1 MMLALLL
8 SCAAPVEEP
17 VAAPQA
23 LVPLPGPQLLR
34 RASLDLRGVL
44 PSIDELDAVEADPEQ
59 WSTLRDGYLDDPAF
73 ADRFVNMLSEH
84 WQTRVDVFDIVYK
97 DYNLRADQEFDF
109 EKSVGEEPLRLMA
122 HVAVNDLPWT
132 EIVTADYTMANG
144 LLAELWPLDH
154 PGGEDWAV
162 SHYTDGRPAAGVL
175 ATNGMWWRYT
185 TTNANMNRGRAAAIS
200 RLLMCE
206 DYLKRPISFADD
218 ADAAISNDVD
228 ALTEN
233 PYCVGCHASIDPV
246 AASLFGFWWLS
257 LYSEIEE
264 SSYHPE
270 RELLGPEYLGV
281 EPAWYGTP
289 MTGLSDLGYH
299 VASDTR
305 FYSCAVETMASLL
318 WRRTVELDDAA
329 ELERLRQD
337 FLRSELAMRPLLAEL
352 TETEAYQA
360 GSFGADADEA
370 QRARERV
377 RRQLTPDQLSSLL
390 ADLTGFVWRHE
401 GFEMLANDT
410 YGYRVLGGGVDGRM
424 VSTSQQDPGLTW
436 MLVVKRA
443 AQAAASAAVER
454 DLVEGQG
461 LLISGV
467 SLDDRPGDDAFEAAL
482 EDLHWRMYAVRADA
496 EWQSDIGALWDA
508 VEADDGAEAAWRT
521 TLTVMLRDPL
531 LVSY

>member
-8 SCAAPVEEP
+8 SCGPSAEPIVAPEV
-17 VAAPQA
+17 

-44 PSIDELDAVEADPEQ
+44 PSTEELDAVESDPER
-59 WSTLRDGYLDDPAF
+59 WTTLRDGYLDDPAF

-84 WQTRVDVFDIVYK
+84 WQTRVDVFDIVHK
-97 DYNLRADQEFDF
+97 DYSLPDDQEFAF
-109 EKSVGEEPLRLMA
+109 EKAVGEEPLRLMA

-132 EIVTADYTMANG
+132 DIVTADYTLANG
-144 LLAELWPLDH
+144 LLASLWPLEH

-175 ATNGMWWRYT
+175 STNGMWWRYT

-305 FYSCAVETMASLL
+305 FYSCAVETMATLL
-318 WRRTVELDDAA
+318 WRRVVNLDDTP

-337 FLRSELAMRPLLAEL
+337 FLRADLAVRPLLAEL
-352 TETEAYQA
+352 TETAVYQA
-360 GSFGADADEA
+360 GGFGIDADDE

-377 RRQLTPDQLSSLL
+377 RRQLTPDQLASVL
-390 ADLTGFVWRHE
+390 ADLTGFVWRYE
-401 GFEMLANDT
+401 GFEMMANDT

-424 VSTSQQDPGLTW
+424 VGTPQQEPGLTW
-436 MLVVKRA
+436 LLVVKRI
-443 AQAAASAAVER
+443 AQAAAAAAVQR

-461 LLISGV
+461 LLIAGV
-467 SLDDRPGDDAFEAAL
+467 SLDGRPGDDAFEDAL
-482 EDLHWRMYAVRADA
+482 DDLHWRLYAVRAEADWRA
-496 EWQSDIGALWDA
+496 EIGVLWAA
-508 VEADDGAEAAWRT
+508 VEAEDGAEAAWRT
-521 TLTVMLRDPL
+521 ALTVMLRDPL